1 MLHNQKK
8 GYLITLIYSDIFSM
22 YVLSKHQNRKLLN
35 QIIDSPNISTLNNTS
50 VQVYKHDII
59 YAFCKVIKTVNYLYL
74 MRW

>member
-50 VQVYKHDII
+50 VQVYKHGIQQSVLLGLKI
-59 YAFCKVIKTVNYLYL
+59 AKIGL
-74 MRW
+74 